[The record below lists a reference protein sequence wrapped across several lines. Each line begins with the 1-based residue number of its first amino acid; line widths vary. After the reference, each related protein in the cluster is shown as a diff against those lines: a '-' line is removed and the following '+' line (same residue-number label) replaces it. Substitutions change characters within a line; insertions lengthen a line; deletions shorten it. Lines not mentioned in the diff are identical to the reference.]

1 MPKMIW
7 YCHNCGT
14 VLPLWKIKCPNC
26 HRSAMSVL
34 QIAVVAI
41 VAIPAFFLVLKFL

>member
-14 VLPLWKIKCPNC
+14 VLKLWKVRCPNC
-26 HRSAMSVL
+26 RHSAISWLHVL
-34 QIAVVAI
+34 VIAVVGL
-41 VAIPAFFLVLKFL
+41 PALLLLAKIL